1 VDISLL
7 PEKKDIPVVSKKR
20 KITARD
26 IQTVF
31 IFLLVVAL
39 VVIGGLFLLRSQFL
53 GIEIVPGTLIPQI
66 RRQNIQQIGT
76 SIDTSVPDIKL
87 SWSRVISEEV
97 FPNSDL
103 WVILSTGTQN
113 RLGTVDL
120 LAQTFSLNRL
130 LPAGAAQVRVY
141 GNSSTSFVRNQNSLE
156 VEGGI
161 ELEPLYS
168 GGSLA
173 LTSYYLDRQNEDVYL
188 LLTDQ
193 QNSQKI
199 NLITARNKTMELI
212 PQLNTNVH
220 RLIGLNEDRTGITAV
235 DTNKDCWLVRFSDK
249 RMERIGCHLAYPTQ
263 VRSKKLWTNFRT
275 VADNKTKG
283 VIYQVDADAKMT
295 NLVTLPEGELA
306 NDAYQ
311 TEGTYYYIKYVQTGI
326 GNLWQSNATGIFAH
340 KDGIESQIYALE
352 DNELIK
358 QLRLRG
364 KFLYFISISALDG
377 TEKISG
383 IDLSDNSTITVNLD
397 ACSASTCYYE
407 FISD

>member
-1 VDISLL
+1 
-7 PEKKDIPVVSKKR
+7 
-20 KITARD
+20 
-26 IQTVF
+26 
-31 IFLLVVAL
+31 
-39 VVIGGLFLLRSQFL
+39 
-53 GIEIVPGTLIPQI
+53 
-66 RRQNIQQIGT
+66 
-76 SIDTSVPDIKL
+76 
-87 SWSRVISEEV
+87 
-97 FPNSDL
+97 
-103 WVILSTGTQN
+103 
-113 RLGTVDL
+113 
-120 LAQTFSLNRL
+120 
-130 LPAGAAQVRVY
+130 
-141 GNSSTSFVRNQNSLE
+141 
-156 VEGGI
+156 
-161 ELEPLYS
+161 
-168 GGSLA
+168 LA